1 MKINWNMWLRWSW
14 RDLRSRWIQVVAIS
28 LVIAFGTGV
37 YTGMGGQEEWRLA
50 SADLSYEKLNMYDM
64 HVQLADNTY
73 LDQVALENQLRQ
85 IEGIA
90 DLETRLVVSKQVDA
104 TQNEDEKILVDGKL
118 YGVPVAEGGPQ
129 INRIYID
136 DESGRNLTTE
146 DSNTFSAIV
155 EFKFARYHGLEPGDS
170 IRIAG
175 ENNVQLD
182 FVGAGHFPEYFLI
195 LPDSGGLLAENSF
208 VAIFMPLNSLQNMVG
223 YAGQVN
229 NVVIKLEPEADRDTV
244 NAAIK
249 DTIAQNFNNAG
260 VTINYPEDDAVHILL
275 HEDPKNDQG
284 IWNIMAIFFLLGAS
298 MATFNLAGRMVQS
311 QRREIGIGMALGVPR
326 QWLALR
332 PFLVGLQ
339 IALGGTLLGICFGFG
354 MSQLFGKLVLDF
366 APLPYFEITLHTES
380 FVTGTLIGIF
390 MPLLA
395 TLIPTWRAIRVP
407 PIDAIRSGHL
417 VAKGG
422 GWSSLLN
429 YLRIPGKSFMQM
441 PFRNLLR
448 SPARMMLTVMGI
460 GIAISLQVLFI
471 GVLDSFKATL
481 NQTQDAYEHESGNRF
496 VVNLDNFYVESDPT
510 IESIRNL
517 ADDGNGKLFTKSES
531 QVILSGQFQNGGT
544 EAIDTAINLQ
554 IMDSEIWLPELLEG
568 NLPVASNEIVISQKM
583 AKDLDVEV
591 GDMIE
596 LEHPVLEMPDSALA
610 IPVFRNQT
618 SEFKVAGIHNNPIR
632 LFSFM
637 SLEARSQFGL
647 DGLVNQ
653 VVVVPTEDVNKS
665 TVRAT
670 LFNQAGVGSVEAISD
685 YGEAFDTALDLFVS
699 ALTVIGGIVL
709 LLAFLIAFNTTSI
722 SVDERSREIATM
734 FAFGLPIRTVTRM
747 QVVENIV
754 LGILGT
760 LIGIGLG
767 WMMLTTMMGVRVEEQ
782 LEDLNFLITITPQS
796 IVLSLILGILV
807 VAITPL
813 FSIRKMAKM
822 DIPSELR
829 IME

>member
-1 MKINWNMWLRWSW
+1 MKMNWKMWLRWSW
-14 RDLRSRWIQVVAIS
+14 RDLRSRWIQVAAIS

-37 YTGMGGQEEWRLA
+37 YTGMGGQEDWRL
-50 SADLSYEKLNMYDM
+50 SSVDLSYDKLNMYDI

-73 LDQVALENQLRQ
+73 LDQAELENQLAQ
-85 IEGIA
+85 IDGIA

-104 TQNEDEKILVDGKL
+104 TQDEDNKILVDGKL
-118 YGVPVAEGGPQ
+118 FGVPVADGGPQ
-129 INRIYID
+129 INSIYIG
-136 DESGRNLTTE
+136 DELGRNLTTE
-146 DSNTFSAIV
+146 DSNTYAAIV
-155 EFKFARYHGLEPGDS
+155 EYKFARYHDLKPGDT
-170 IRIAG
+170 IKIAG
-175 ENNVQLD
+175 ENDVQLD
-182 FVGAGHFPEYFLI
+182 FVGAGQFPEYFMI
-195 LPDSGGLLAENSF
+195 IPESGGLLAENSF
-208 VAIFMPLNSLQNMVG
+208 VAIFMPLDSLQAMMG
-223 YAGQVN
+223 YDGQVN
-229 NVVIKLEPEADRDTV
+229 DVVIKLESDADRAVV
-244 NAAIK
+244 NTAIK

-260 VTINYPEDDAVHILL
+260 VTINYPDDDPVYILL

-284 IWNIMAIFFLLGAS
+284 IWDIMAIFFLLGAS

-332 PFLVGLQ
+332 PLLVGLQ
-339 IALGGTLLGICFGFG
+339 IALVGTVLGVFLGFG
-354 MSQLFGKLVLDF
+354 MSQLLGQLVLDF
-366 APLPYFEITLHTES
+366 SPLPYFEITLHTES
-380 FVTGTLIGIF
+380 FITGTLIGIF

-417 VAKGG
+417 VAKSG
-422 GWSSLLN
+422 GWSGVLN
-429 YLRIPGKSFMQM
+429 YLPIPGKSFMQM

-471 GVLDSFKATL
+471 GVLDSFKETL
-481 NQTQDAYEHESGNRF
+481 NQTQDAYEYESGNRF
-496 VVNLDNFYVESDPT
+496 VVNLDNFYGENDPT
-510 IESIRNL
+510 IETISNL
-517 ADDGNGKLFTKSES
+517 SADGNGNLFTTSES
-531 QVILSGQFQNGGT
+531 QVILSGQFQDGGT
-544 EAIDTAINLQ
+544 ETIDTAINLQ
-554 IMDSEIWLPELLEG
+554 DMDSEIWVPKLLEG
-568 NLPVASNEIVISQKM
+568 KLPEASNEIVLSHKM
-583 AKDLDVEV
+583 ATDLGVEV
-591 GDMIE
+591 GDTVE
-596 LEHPVLEMPDSALA
+596 LEHPVLEMPDSSSAM
-610 IPVFRNQT
+610 PVFRNQI
-618 SEFKVAGIHNNPIR
+618 SEVKVVGIHNNPIR

-637 SLEARSQFGL
+637 NLDARSEFGL
-647 DGLVNQ
+647 DGLINQ

-685 YGEAFDTALDLFVS
+685 YGEAFDTALDLFVVS
-699 ALTVIGGIVL
+699 LSVIGVIVL
-709 LLAFLIAFNTTSI
+709 FLAFLIAFNTTSI

-734 FAFGLPIRTVTRM
+734 FAFGLPMRTVTRM
-747 QVVENIV
+747 QVVENVV

-760 LIGIGLG
+760 VVGIGLG
-767 WMMLTTMMGVRVEEQ
+767 WIMLKEMMGVRVEEQ

-796 IVLSLILGILV
+796 ILISLVLGILV